1 MKNLISALFLTVI
14 LSAAGAGARAEGS
27 PKSAALASLLDTSGT
42 QALSDNIVPV
52 PARAYAYSADEM
64 ASTTRGVSGVA
75 ELISGLRA
83 AQRSCI
89 KGTSYNAEC
98 VDTATNKAVSAIPFL
113 FRPAAT
119 PYVNRIKGC
128 KTSDPALYSRACV
141 DTVVKDIIAAVQ

>member
-1 MKNLISALFLTVI
+1 MKNLISALFLTVT
-14 LSAAGAGARAEGS
+14 LSAAGASAES
-27 PKSAALASLLDTSGT
+27 APKSAALASLVDTSGT
-42 QALSDNIVPV
+42 QALSDNIIPV
-52 PARAYAYSADEM
+52 PQRAYAYSADDM

-89 KGTSYNAEC
+89 KGTSYSAEC
-98 VDTATNKAVSAIPFL
+98 VDNVTNKAVAAIPFL

-128 KTSDPALYSRACV
+128 KTSDPALYGRACV
-141 DTVVKDIIAAVQ
+141 DAVIKDIIAAVQ